1 MGVRGGTGL
10 LSRPTDVSPRE
21 SILPPSRITGSP
33 PRARIFASRNP
44 IPRSRARARDT
55 HNFAIMIPE
64 TGGLS
69 RAVID
74 PSRGD
79 APDFYR
85 AGRAASPLLSSA
97 SPPRQLLSARHVR
110 IFFARGNEIFQ
121 MLSRSVYRVQR
132 AARNLKFARTREYIR
147 SIRLNLSIRNRDW
160 LTAFPIDRGGFCYII
175 PLYNYYA
182 YVTAGFVYQV
192 SFTLFKECSRLMAS
206 YNFRNA
212 HRRNKWMLGLHIS
225 QE

>member
-10 LSRPTDVSPRE
+10 LSCPTDVSPRE

-44 IPRSRARARDT
+44 IPRSLARARDT

-79 APDFYR
+79 FV
-85 AGRAASPLLSSA
+85 GAARPL
-97 SPPRQLLSARHVR
+97 
-110 IFFARGNEIFQ
+110 IFFTRGNEIFQ
-121 MLSRSVYRVQR
+121 MLSRSVHRSLLCNAPR
-132 AARNLKFARTREYIR
+132 MRESSAASHESVT
-147 SIRLNLSIRNRDW
+147 RNRE
-160 LTAFPIDRGGFCYII
+160 LIGSVGRSVDRGD
-175 PLYNYYA
+175 LS
-182 YVTAGFVYQV
+182 VT
-192 SFTLFKECSRLMAS
+192 
-206 YNFRNA
+206 
-212 HRRNKWMLGLHIS
+212 
-225 QE
+225 